1 MEEEPVYEMKL
12 TNGIGEQMLA
22 HVFEKFD
29 VELKQTEFGPKLQ
42 GTKEELEKAQE
53 YIIQVMK
60 ERLEELDNR
69 YLIILFT
76 FFIMQ
81 YSLYKCQ
88 IMEQQLFLYQRIP
101 YLDHYLHQL
110 F

>member
-1 MEEEPVYEMKL
+1 MEEEPIYEMKL

-53 YIIQVMK
+53 YIIQMMK
-60 ERLEELDNR
+60 ERLEELDKR
-69 YLIILFT
+69 
-76 FFIMQ
+76 
-81 YSLYKCQ
+81 
-88 IMEQQLFLYQRIP
+88 
-101 YLDHYLHQL
+101 
-110 F
+110 